1 MAALLEQL
9 LVARFVE
16 RDDDTVKIFDV
27 LPARSVVD
35 DLRRFTKETG
45 TPDLWRWHLH
55 TRPPKGSRFKIVAD
69 DITVPESLRPRIG
82 LAPCPICSLHAPKFF
97 SGMLVWFPDERS
109 LRVIG
114 GECAKHVSGEQALTD
129 ARQDFKVRKAD
140 DAATNFLFENLPL
153 VREAKPAFAEVYR
166 RARQL
171 DKTARAIRS
180 SLRQDARKS
189 LLDAATAA
197 GGLGLY
203 EWVQVPMLD
212 RQGRPILDDA
222 GEIRRTEGRAL
233 AGVIQVE
240 GLPIFGTPQNCESYA
255 VRAAAALDGL
265 FVNDDDELLD
275 LLSRL
280 DDLGRVEAAK
290 HIRDAW
296 ILMGKACSL
305 FSRMQRFL
313 EPDNIERLGE
323 WGRDPRAPARLYA
336 AARASGRIELGEIG
350 RKAVA
355 ILPNR
360 AISDP
365 VPTYP
370 DLAVIP

>member
-9 LVARFVE
+9 LVSRFIE

-27 LPARSVVD
+27 FPARSVVD

-55 TRPPKGSRFKIVAD
+55 TRPVGSRFVIVAD
-69 DITVPESLRPRIG
+69 DIAVPESLRSRVG
-82 LAPCPICSLHAPKFF
+82 MAPCPWCSIKAPKFF
-97 SGMLVWFPDERS
+97 NGMLVWYPEERA

-114 GECAKHVSGEQALTD
+114 NECAKHVTGERALTD
-129 ARQDFKVRKAD
+129 ARRDFKARKAD
-140 DAATNFLFENLPL
+140 DAATDFLFDNLPR
-153 VREAKPAFAEVYR
+153 VRNAKPAFEEVYR

-171 DKTARAIRS
+171 DKTARTIRS
-180 SLRQDARKS
+180 SLRQDAREAV
-189 LLDAATAA
+189 LGAITAA

-203 EWVQVPMLD
+203 DWIMVPMLD
-212 RQGRPILDDA
+212 RRGMPILDGD
-222 GEIRRTEGRAL
+222 GEVRRTEGRAL
-233 AGVIQVE
+233 AGVVRVE
-240 GLPIFGTPQNCESYA
+240 GLQIFGNPPSCESYA

-265 FVNDDDELLD
+265 IVQDDDELLT

-280 DDLGRVEAAK
+280 DGLGRVEVAK
-290 HIRDAW
+290 RIRDAW
-296 ILMGKACSL
+296 SLMAKACSL
-305 FSRMQRFL
+305 FERTQRFL
-313 EPDNIERLGE
+313 DPDNIERLGE
-323 WGRDPRAPARLYA
+323 WGRDPRAPARVYA

-355 ILPNR
+355 LLPNR

-365 VPTYP
+365 VPKYP
-370 DLAVIP
+370 SLAGEA